1 MRQVKL
7 GGVDM
12 RSEFYKS
19 KYGRQNP
26 IITISEKFIWTLR
39 KLVERLLYSKKADK
53 ESDGQTVKRQL
64 RCTISSCFDKNNICC
79 KVCDIKKCHYK
90 CNFMDKEVCEHQKL
104 D

>member
-1 MRQVKL
+1 M
-7 GGVDM
+7 G
-12 RSEFYKS
+12 SEYYKS
-19 KYGRQNP
+19 E
-26 IITISEKFIWTLR
+26 SEKRVPEMTILEVLVYSSR
-39 KLVERLLYSKKADK
+39 KLVERLFFSKKADK
-53 ESDGQTVKRQL
+53 ESDGHTVKKQL